1 MMPSTHGA
9 SIAFGWLRL
18 AVFLH
23 PALDAGGVDDAVFD
37 FVRLAVAD
45 GLADHAALLAVFRRN
60 QVGPGW
66 VVLRMNC
73 AAE

>member
-1 MMPSTHGA
+1 MAAAG
-9 SIAFGWLRL
+9 R
-18 AVFLH
+18 FLH
-23 PALDAGGVDDAVFD
+23 PALDARGVDDAVFD
-37 FVRLAVAD
+37 SYGWPSAMAAD
-45 GLADHAALLAVFRRN
+45 DAALLAVFRRN